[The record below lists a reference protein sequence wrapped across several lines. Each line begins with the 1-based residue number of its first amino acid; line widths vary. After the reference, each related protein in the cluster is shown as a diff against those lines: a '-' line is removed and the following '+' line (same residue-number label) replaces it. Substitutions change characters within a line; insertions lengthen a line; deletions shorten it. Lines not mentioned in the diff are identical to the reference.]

1 MQRYIFN
8 INDIVVWQGAI
19 TTYGTIKELVEQ
31 DGSDD
36 VVLASKEEVV
46 RYLSRP
52 DSTPKN

>member
-46 RYLSRP
+46 RYLARP